1 MIWKLTSGNH
11 TPCSWYNSLLGQNTL
26 QNHASGLAFTPSRLW
41 LRPQGCTYNTKAA
54 YEQQALQLIE
64 YNPINAHPRTILV
77 SFPVDPEQGKN
88 TQIRRAKV
96 ATWKDKSTRNP
107 TTKTSLCTKIIRLGK
122 QKNCIQDGL
131 VRISLCPPLV
141 LTPEIISFLGTII
154 FYTRSVI
161 REKMAFCRCC
171 CTLVSNIVYLLK
183 VYCYIVLPG

>member
-1 MIWKLTSGNH
+1 M
-11 TPCSWYNSLLGQNTL
+11 
-26 QNHASGLAFTPSRLW
+26 
-41 LRPQGCTYNTKAA
+41 
-54 YEQQALQLIE
+54 
-64 YNPINAHPRTILV
+64 
-77 SFPVDPEQGKN
+77 
-88 TQIRRAKV
+88 

-107 TTKTSLCTKIIRLGK
+107 TTKASLCTEIIRLGK

-131 VRISLCPPLV
+131 VRISLCPPPV

-183 VYCYIVLPG
+183 VYCYYQANEFVCTFNSHTYVCCVYSLFSRSMPPPQVTRLPGSVAPEGKMKYLGFVFLTYHNLGEFFVVKIFS